1 MRQSRRTVF
10 QNWSFLLFPFRRHKS
25 LPDEEQVSSAT
36 LVELC
41 HRAHSVNC
49 LSDTLPLLASQELDA
64 MFELVDAQARSGAAD
79 DD

>member
-1 MRQSRRTVF
+1 
-10 QNWSFLLFPFRRHKS
+10 

-41 HRAHSVNC
+41 HRARSVNC

-64 MFELVDAQARSGAAD
+64 MFELVDAQARSGATD